1 VTRRGWILF
10 VALCLIWGVPYLL
23 IKVAVAELA
32 PASLVFLRTTI
43 GALVLVPIALARGD
57 VRALL
62 PRWRPILLFTVVEIA
77 VPWLFLS
84 HAEQRLPSSLSGL
97 LVASVPLVG
106 VVAARLSG
114 RPEPLGGGRLT
125 GLWIGLAGVVALLGL
140 DVRGG
145 DLIAAGE
152 MVLVVTGYAVGPMV
166 VARRLGDV
174 RTLDVVAASLAA
186 GAVLYAPAGI
196 AQLPSAWPSSTV
208 VAAVAVL
215 GVLCTAVAFVLFFQ
229 LIGEVGAVR
238 ATVVAYVNP
247 AVAVAAGV
255 AVLHEPLTAGTV
267 IGFVLILAGSWLATG
282 AASRATAPARERG
295 APRGP
300 APARA
305 DPALCGS
312 SGESSRLP

>member
-1 VTRRGWILF
+1 MSRRGTILF
-10 VALCLIWGVPYLL
+10 AALCLIWGVPYLL
-23 IKVAVAELA
+23 IKVAVAEIT
-32 PASLVFLRTTI
+32 PASLVFLRTVV
-43 GALVLVPIALARGD
+43 GSLVLLPIVLARGD

-62 PRWRPILLFTVVEIA
+62 PRWRPILLFTVAEIA
-77 VPWLFLS
+77 VPWLLLS

-106 VVAARLSG
+106 VVIARLSG
-114 RPEPLGGGRLT
+114 QPEPLGGRRLA

-145 DLIAAGE
+145 DLVAAGE
-152 MVLVVTGYAVGPMV
+152 MVLVVIGYAVGPMV

-174 RTLDVVAASLAA
+174 PTLDVVAVSLVAA
-186 GAVLYAPAGI
+186 AVLYAPAGL
-196 AQLPSAWPSSTV
+196 AQLPTAWPSPAV
-208 VAAVAVL
+208 VAAVAIL

-255 AVLHEPLTAGTV
+255 AVLREPLTVATV
-267 IGFVLILAGSWLATG
+267 TGFVHILAGSWIATQ
-282 AASRATAPARERG
+282 AAPRAAVAAPAT
-295 APRGP
+295 
-300 APARA
+300 PARGQL
-305 DPALCGS
+305 DV
-312 SGESSRLP
+312 

>member
-32 PASLVFLRTTI
+32 PASLVFLRTAI
-43 GALVLVPIALARGD
+43 GALVLLPIVLARGD

-77 VPWLFLS
+77 IPWLLLS
-84 HAEQRLPSSLSGL
+84 HAEQRLTSSLSGL

-114 RPEPLGGGRLT
+114 RPEPLGGLRLA
-125 GLWIGLAGVVALLGL
+125 GLWVGLAGVVALLGL

-145 DLIAAGE
+145 DLLAAGE

-174 RTLDVVAASLAA
+174 RPLDVVAVSLGA
-186 GAVLYAPAGI
+186 GAVMYAPAGI
-196 AQLPSAWPSSTV
+196 AQLPAAWPSPPAVT
-208 VAAVAVL
+208 AVAIL

-229 LIGEVGAVR
+229 LIAEVGAVR

-247 AVAVAAGV
+247 AVALAAGI
-255 AVLHEPLTAGTV
+255 AVLHEPLTVGTV
-267 IGFVLILAGSWLATG
+267 VGFGLILAGSWLATG
-282 AASRATAPARERG
+282 AAPRAAAAAPAVPPPGRALVSSPTRG
-295 APRGP
+295 
-300 APARA
+300 
-305 DPALCGS
+305 
-312 SGESSRLP
+312 SRSL